1 MNGST
6 RFPVVLVCLS
16 FWMLTIFPLA
26 AFAQVRVNEVMA
38 SNGVTLADEDGDFED
53 WIELYNEGQEAVD
66 LTGWGL
72 SDNASNAFKWTFPEG
87 TVIGAGEYLLVWAS
101 GKDREPSGEQAG
113 ILREVWMG
121 ISGTSISNLTDHPDF
136 PHNPTSRNLVTDFF
150 EAPIDIADQYGQRM
164 SALLVPPETG
174 IYRFWIAS
182 DDNGELH
189 LSSDENPENALL
201 IASVPDWT
209 PPREWD
215 RFASQESGPIH
226 LVADQPYFIA
236 ALMKEHGG
244 GDNLAVAWQRP
255 DGAFEGPIPAQH
267 FRIESNEIHT
277 NFRIASAGEELV
289 LTHPNGEIADYFPP
303 VYIPRDVSY
312 GRQPDSGPDW
322 FYFDQPTPGSANN
335 TPSVT
340 FPPSVSIS
348 EPRGFRTEPFHVTLT
363 SSEPAST
370 IRYTLDGSE
379 PDFDSPVYTDP
390 LLISQTTTLR
400 AAVRE
405 EGMMRLPPTTA
416 TWIFLE
422 DVLLQDASTPEG
434 WPNDRQVNNKRME
447 YGMSS
452 AIVTGDPDRLRA
464 GMTAIPSISL
474 VTDLRHLFDAETGI
488 YVNPGHVGQ
497 ERPVSVE
504 LIDPIHGSAKEFQ
517 IDAGLRIRG
526 GFSRSIDNPKHSFRL
541 LFRSAYGESQLHF
554 PLFGDEGAD
563 HFDKVDLR
571 TAQNY
576 SWAFQNSSRNTFL
589 RDVFSRDSQRDMGVP
604 YTRSRFYHL
613 YLNGQY
619 WGLYQTQ
626 ERAESDYAA
635 TYLGGDSDDWDVIKT
650 SQPGY
655 VTDANS
661 GTFEAWHAFHDIAMN
676 QGFTGAF
683 ADNYWRVKGMN
694 PDGSIN
700 PEFPVYLDEENL
712 SVMALLFYYT
722 ADPDS
727 PVSIGF
733 LGRPNNMYALFNRE
747 QPDGFKWLRHDAE
760 HSLGGHGG
768 YGVTV
773 DVTHTTVD
781 WTEQHR
787 FNPITLHTRL
797 IEHPEYR
804 MQFADFVQRH
814 LFGEG
819 ALAPDS
825 AQERVLARMA
835 EIDLAIIGESARWGR
850 GRTRDGHWIPA
861 ANEVLNFLA
870 QRRNILINQFQNRG
884 WFPSITAPRLR
895 AEDRAVRI
903 GAETAFY
910 YTTDGT
916 DPRLPG
922 GGINPAAIL
931 VQPPEN
937 GSQAVRLIDRGATW
951 RYFDL
956 GMQPNDQ
963 GSSTWR
969 DPDFDDHDW
978 EQGPA
983 ILGFAGAPTQNPVST
998 VTRRYVSGT
1007 SGPQVTT
1014 TYFRHT
1020 FSADDPGEIDEL
1032 VFDLL
1037 RDDGAVVYLNGVEL
1051 FRSNMPPGE
1060 PTYDT
1065 FASSVVASP
1074 AQNTYFT
1081 YNVPLGHLLEAGSNV
1096 LAVEIHQVNS
1106 TSSDIYFDLS
1116 LDSRGDAVSVGLPLA
1131 RSDVIVARAFHD
1143 SEWSAKVELD
1153 ADDLLPPG
1161 VTLHEWDFESET
1173 DMLEPSFTLGGGA
1186 LTIAPGPDT
1195 EVLANTGGDFETQH
1209 LRVNNPLGATVTF
1222 ALPTTGYNTVTLDF
1236 LTRRSGQGAGEQT
1249 LSFTTDGVSWTEAAT
1264 YAVFNDIPQAQ
1275 SFDFGGIAG
1284 VADNPDFAVKIEFGQ
1299 GEGGTEGNNRFDDVI
1314 VRGLPLPGTNLP
1326 PVVNEE
1332 TAPEFLVLTAGAE
1345 PIVFDLNDWFTD
1357 PEGDA
1362 LAFTVATTGSDGVVA
1377 GLDGAE
1383 LSVTGQRTG
1392 GWSISVGASDG
1403 TNPTIEW
1410 EVRFLIYPAPFVL
1423 DGANYR
1429 FQFWAANNP
1438 ADVFPANMIFLQ
1450 SDESDPMLTSDL
1462 AYAYHIPA
1470 ADAARAEDV
1479 AFPYAAESRSRIN
1492 GLEENG
1498 IAFINTGRGRDVG
1511 AALLALDTTGV
1522 SDIDVSWTGETL
1534 LPNSRIYGIRLQ
1546 YRIGTTGA
1554 WTDVFDEGEPVE
1566 YVRSE
1571 SAGDTATFGP
1581 IRLPSELEEHS
1592 LVQLQ
1597 WRYHHIGVTSG
1608 PRTQLRLDDIVIT
1621 SSGAP
1626 AGYAG
1631 WVGDHFDTTLAA
1643 DPAFSGPGAAPFG
1656 DGVSNLLKYALGAGP
1671 NDRLGPEQL
1680 EQGKA
1685 ADNRLFIRFYR
1696 NPELTDIAYRIE
1708 ASTDLIDWSDLLFDS
1723 DDYSGENSDGEMH
1736 EVYLSIDDHPRRFL
1750 RLLVIGP
1757 IL

>member
-1 MNGST
+1 
-6 RFPVVLVCLS
+6 
-16 FWMLTIFPLA
+16 MLTIFPLGT
-26 AFAQVRVNEVMA
+26 FGQVRLNEVMA

-53 WIELYNEGQEAVD
+53 WIELYNEGQDAVD

-72 SDNASNAFKWTFPEG
+72 SDNENNVFKWTFPEG
-87 TVIGAGEYLLVWAS
+87 TVIGAGEYLVVWAS
-101 GKDREPSGEQAG
+101 GKDREPSDETAG

-121 ISGTSISNLTDHPDF
+121 ISGTSISNLTNHPDF
-136 PHNPTSRNLVTDFF
+136 PDNPTSRNLVTDFF
-150 EAPIDIADQYGQRM
+150 EAPTNIADQYGQRM

-174 IYRFWIAS
+174 LYRFWIAS

-189 LSSDENPENALL
+189 LSSDETPENALL
-201 IASVPDWT
+201 IASVPGWT
-209 PPREWD
+209 QPREWSKY
-215 RFASQESGPIH
+215 ASQESDSIH
-226 LVADQPYFIA
+226 LVAGQPYFIA
-236 ALMKEHGG
+236 ALMKEEGG

-255 DGAFEGPIPAQH
+255 NGDFEGPIPAQH
-267 FRIESNEIHT
+267 FRIESREIHT

-289 LTHPNGEIADYFPP
+289 LTRPNGEVVDYFPP
-303 VYIPRDVSY
+303 VDLPRDISY
-312 GRQPDSGPDW
+312 GRQPDGGPDW
-322 FYFDQPTPGSANN
+322 FYFDQPTPGSAND

-340 FPPSVSIS
+340 FPPAVTIG
-348 EPRGFRTEPFHVTLT
+348 EPRGFRTEPFQVTLT
-363 SSEPAST
+363 SSDPGAT

-379 PDFDSPVYTDP
+379 PDFDSPVYTAP
-390 LLISQTTTLR
+390 LLISQTATLR

-405 EGMMRLPPTTA
+405 VGMIRLPPATA
-416 TWIFLE
+416 SWIFLE
-422 DVLLQDASTPEG
+422 DVLQQDASTPEG
-434 WPNDRQVNNKRME
+434 WPEDREVNNKRME
-447 YGMSS
+447 YGLSS
-452 AIVTGDPDRLRA
+452 DIVTGDPDRLRA

-474 VTDLRHLFDAETGI
+474 VTDLRHLFDPETGI

-504 LIDPIHGSAKEFQ
+504 LIDPVHGSEKEFQ

-554 PLFGDEGAD
+554 PLFGDEGAN
-563 HFDKVDLR
+563 HFDKIDLR

-576 SWAFQNSSRNTFL
+576 SWAFQNNGKNTFL

-626 ERAESDYAA
+626 ERGESDYAA

-661 GTFEAWHAFHDIAMN
+661 GTFEAWHAFHDIAIN
-676 QGFTGAF
+676 QGFSGSF
-683 ADNYWRVKGMN
+683 GDNYWRVKGMN
-694 PDGSIN
+694 PDGSVN
-700 PEFPVYLDEENL
+700 PGFPVYLDEENL
-712 SVMALLFYYT
+712 SAMALLFYYT
-722 ADPDS
+722 GDPDS

-733 LGRPNNMYALFNRE
+733 IHRPNNMYALFNRE

-760 HSLGGHGG
+760 HSLGAHGS

-773 DVTHTTVD
+773 DVTQTTVD

-819 ALAPDS
+819 ALTPDS
-825 AQERVLARMA
+825 AQARVQARMA

-850 GRTRDGHWIPA
+850 GRTRDGDWIPA
-861 ANEVLNFLA
+861 ANEVLNYLA
-870 QRRNILINQFQNRG
+870 QRRNILIGQFQDRG
-884 WFPSITAPRLR
+884 WFPSIQAPRLR
-895 AEDRAVRI
+895 AEDRTVRI

-922 GGINPAAIL
+922 GGISPSAIL
-931 VQPPEN
+931 VQTPEN
-937 GSQAVRLIDRGATW
+937 GTQAVRFVDRGATW

-956 GMQPNDQ
+956 GMQPDDQ
-963 GSSTWR
+963 GTSNWR
-969 DPDFDDHDW
+969 DRDFDDHDW
-978 EQGPA
+978 AQGPA

-998 VTRRYVSGT
+998 VTRRYVSGN

-1014 TYFRHT
+1014 TYFRHE
-1020 FSADDPGEIDEL
+1020 FSADSPAEIDEL
-1032 VFDLL
+1032 DFEIL
-1037 RDDGAVVYLNGVEL
+1037 RDDGAVVYLNGIEV
-1051 FRSNMPPGE
+1051 FRSNMPPGV

-1065 FASSVVASP
+1065 YASSVVASP

-1081 YNVPLGHLLEAGSNV
+1081 YNVPLGHLLAPGSNV
-1096 LAVEIHQVNS
+1096 LAVEIHQVND

-1116 LDSRGDAVSVGLPLA
+1116 LDGRGDAVSVELPLS
-1131 RSDVIVARAFHD
+1131 RSDAIVARAFHD
-1143 SEWSAKVELD
+1143 SEWSAKVEIN
-1153 ADDLLPPG
+1153 ADDILPPG
-1161 VTLHEWDFESET
+1161 VIVHEWDFESEA
-1173 DMLEPSFTLGGGA
+1173 DILEPSFTLGGGA

-1195 EVLANTGGDFETQH
+1195 EALSNTGGDFETRH

-1222 ALPTTGYNTVTLDF
+1222 SLPTTGYQTITLDF

-1249 LSFTTDGVSWTEAAT
+1249 LSFTTDGMNWTELAT
-1264 YAVFNDIPQAQ
+1264 YAVFDDPPQLQ
-1275 SFDFGGIAG
+1275 EFDFDGITE
-1284 VADNPDFAVKIEFGQ
+1284 VADNPDFAVRIGFDQ
-1299 GEGGTEGNNRFDDVI
+1299 GEGGIAGNNRFDDVI

-1332 TAPEFLVLTAGAE
+1332 TAPEFLVLTAGEE
-1345 PIVFDLNDWFTD
+1345 PLVFDLDDWFTD
-1357 PEGDA
+1357 PEGDV
-1362 LAFTVATTGSDGVVA
+1362 LTYTVTTTWPEGIVTD
-1377 GLDGAE
+1377 LNGAE
-1383 LSVTGQRTG
+1383 LTVSGPRAG
-1392 GWSISVGASDG
+1392 GGSISVGASDG
-1403 TNPTIEW
+1403 TNPLIER
-1410 EVRFLIYPAPFVL
+1410 EVRLLVYPAPMAL

-1438 ADVFPANMIFLQ
+1438 AGAFPSHMLFLQ
-1450 SDESDPMLTSDL
+1450 SAEDDPGLTSDL
-1462 AYAYHIPA
+1462 AHAYDIPA
-1470 ADAARAEDV
+1470 WDAARAEDV
-1479 AFPYAAESRSRIN
+1479 DFPYAAESRSRIN

-1546 YRIGTTGA
+1546 YRIGMTGD
-1554 WTDVFDEGEPVE
+1554 WTDVFAAGEPVE

-1571 SAGDTATFGP
+1571 TAGDTARLGP
-1581 IRLPSELEEHS
+1581 VRLPGELEGRP

-1597 WRYHHIGVTSG
+1597 WRYYHIGVTSG
-1608 PRTQLRLDDIVIT
+1608 PRAQLRLDDIVVT

-1626 AGYAG
+1626 AGYVG
-1631 WVGDHFDTTLAA
+1631 WVGDHFDTSVAA
-1643 DPAFSGPGAAPFG
+1643 DPAVSGPGAAPFG
-1656 DGVSNLLKYALGAGP
+1656 DGVPNLLKYALGAGP
-1671 NDRLGPEQL
+1671 NERLGAEQV
-1680 EQGKA
+1680 EQGTTD
-1685 ADNRLFIRFYR
+1685 DNRLFIRFYR
-1696 NPELTDIAYRIE
+1696 DPELTDIVYLIE
-1708 ASTDLIDWSDLLFDS
+1708 TSPDLIDWNELLFDS
-1723 DDYSGENSDGEMH
+1723 GSYSGENSHGEMH
-1736 EVYLSIDDHPRRFL
+1736 EVHVSIEDHPRRFL
-1750 RLLVIGP
+1750 RLRVIGP
-1757 IL
+1757 TPSD